1 MPAMPLRKHQLEDA
15 LTNRLRLIE
24 PQFVLEKMGR
34 KWSGSIISTTFKGK
48 RDLERQQMLWD
59 ALEATFGAESVLIVG
74 TLLASTPEEWE
85 VNLVPTGGH

>member
-1 MPAMPLRKHQLEDA
+1 MSDLRSPASLLRSDCNQLLNCVDTIVMPAMPLRKHQLEDA

-59 ALEATFGAESVLIVG
+59 ALKPRA
-74 TLLASTPEEWE
+74 
-85 VNLVPTGGH
+85 